1 MTITRRDFER
11 TGSIQNN
18 LANAQTVNVL
28 VYALPTTT
36 GRTLLYNARCVGV
49 GQAAIASGAVAEF
62 WGLVEG
68 GVPPSIPASGS
79 SGQVTAMS
87 SSYTG
92 NAAPIWAHQ
101 LNGNDLRIR
110 FTTPGTGGELF
121 DVWVVLD
128 MWHLE
133 NA

>member
-11 TGSIQNN
+11 TGSIQSNV
-18 LANAQTVNVL
+18 ANAVTVNVL
-28 VYALPTTT
+28 VYALPTTV
-36 GRTLLYNARCVGV
+36 GRTLVYNARCVGV

-68 GVPPSIPASGS
+68 NVPPNIPTSGS

-92 NAAPIWAHQ
+92 NAAPTWAQ
-101 LNGNDLRIR
+101 QINGNDLRIR
-110 FTTPGTGGELF
+110 FTSPGAGGELF
-121 DVWVVLD
+121 DLWVDLD
-128 MWHLE
+128 VWHLE
-133 NA
+133 KA